1 MSIWK
6 VFKDCFLRIT
16 KHLFCKDSGKWKQW
30 SSRVKYTTL
39 LLNTPTEA
47 CISIPKA
54 YFSPNLCSLIVIF
67 IFVCLISCTRFYTQK
82 WEALF
87 ILLKR
92 TRIAP
97 WENNVLVTSACLVV
111 VQEKLLTLHCQ
122 QPLSC
127 FNGISLSVAREKQ
140 FLPA

>member
-6 VFKDCFLRIT
+6 VFKDCCLRVT
-16 KHLFCKDSGKWKQW
+16 EHLFCKKSKKWKQW
-30 SSRVKYTTL
+30 SFRVKDITF
-39 LLNTPTEA
+39 LLNTPIEA

-54 YFSPNLCSLIVIF
+54 YFSPGLCSLIIIF
-67 IFVCLISCTRFYTQK
+67 IFVCLISCTHFYTQK

-97 WENNVLVTSACLVV
+97 WENHVLVITSACLGVI
-111 VQEKLLTLHCQ
+111 QEKLLTLHCQ

-127 FNGISLSVAREKQ
+127 FNGISLSVAREK
-140 FLPA
+140 